1 MTHARDAPPTTREVL
16 RTLESGRLDDI
27 ETVFDA
33 LWYDLPD
40 RFADEVLNA
49 MTQLSP
55 AVLDQR
61 PRLTH
66 LALLAQQRTSH
77 VNDDEP
83 GLARVLQLYDRAGLR
98 YARRLNV
105 FGRVQD
111 LMAAGTAAVVAHRH
125 RRDHATSERIGA
137 WTDAHVAR
145 SSPRSALPW
154 TAARPDARPGWL
166 NAQRGITATLAGA
179 TDPAIT
185 LLNRANDE
193 AGDEPHAHYAR
204 LSATSHLALLSAL
217 RGHHDLA
224 RQHLG
229 TLERAAPF
237 PDWTAGAQAG
247 GEAIARAQ
255 IAINEADPT
264 TALGLLSA
272 LRRATPR
279 LGELWAF
286 HAFTRASY
294 QAHYGEPLRGLRE
307 LDEARQLHGMVEP
320 DASTLA
326 GRLVLRAEAKLHL
339 RAGGA
344 GRVIQL
350 AHDQNLDDAAWL
362 ATHHAWAHLT
372 VGETHEAIRLASTTL
387 HGSPLPPSEAIE
399 LHVVLAVAH
408 LRDGRE
414 DRARTWFQRAL
425 RLRATPRH
433 AAPFLA
439 MRPQERE
446 TLTRLAGAPSV
457 LPGSTTVASHNAP
470 KVTLAT
476 RLSPREREVLEAL
489 GEGCTAESTAERF
502 NVSVNTVRTQI
513 RNIYRKLGVSSRREA
528 ITAAHE
534 LGLLKGVRRGR
545 AVSHDDARRTV
556 RRPWTPDRPDRPDR
570 AHS

>member
-1 MTHARDAPPTTREVL
+1 M
-16 RTLESGRLDDI
+16 
-27 ETVFDA
+27 FDA

-49 MTQLSP
+49 VERLP
-55 AVLDQR
+55 PVVLDQR

-66 LALLAQQRTSH
+66 LALLARQRTSH
-77 VNDDEP
+77 VNDDER

-98 YARRLNV
+98 YGKRLHA
-105 FGRVQD
+105 FSRLSDRV
-111 LMAAGTAAVVAHRH
+111 AAGTAAVVAHRH
-125 RRDHATSERIGA
+125 RRDYASSERIGA
-137 WTDAHVAR
+137 WTDAHAAH
-145 SSPRSALPW
+145 SSVRSALPW
-154 TAARPDARPGWL
+154 TAAGPDARPGWL

-179 TDPAIT
+179 TDAAIT

-229 TLERAAPF
+229 TLEHATPF
-237 PDWTAGAQAG
+237 PDWTAGAHAG
-247 GEAIARAQ
+247 GETLARAQ

-264 TALGLLSA
+264 TALRLLSP
-272 LRRATPR
+272 LRRAISRP
-279 LGELWAF
+279 GELWAF
-286 HAFTRASY
+286 HAFIRASY

-344 GRVIQL
+344 SRVIQL
-350 AHDQNLDDAAWL
+350 AHDQSDDDAEWL
-362 ATHHAWAHLT
+362 AGHHAWAHLA
-372 VGETHEAIRLASTTL
+372 VGEIDEAIRLASATL
-387 HGSPLPPSEAIE
+387 HGSWLPPSDAIE

-408 LRDGRE
+408 LRAGRE

-439 MRPQERE
+439 LRPQERE
-446 TLTRLAGAPSV
+446 TLTQLAGVPSV
-457 LPGSTTVASHNAP
+457 LPGSTTTAGHNVP
-470 KVTLAT
+470 TVTLTT
-476 RLSPREREVLEAL
+476 RLSPRERAVLEAL
-489 GEGCTAESTAERF
+489 SEGSTAESAAERF
-502 NVSVNTVRTQI
+502 SVSVNTVRTQI
-513 RNIYRKLGVSSRREA
+513 RNIYRKLGVSSRKEA
-528 ITAAHE
+528 ITAAYE
-534 LGLLKGVRRGR
+534 LGLLT
-545 AVSHDDARRTV
+545 S
-556 RRPWTPDRPDRPDR
+556 RRPSPWPDT
-570 AHS
+570 